1 MVTCMTCMQTAS
13 QWPTW
18 DDEPRKALE
27 REITWE
33 CRWRSGKHGHRLKDE
48 LLAIETLIAHNR
60 EEFDDLL
67 TALRERQEWLERK
80 SRKSSA

>member
-1 MVTCMTCMQTAS
+1 MTCMQTAS

-67 TALRERQEWLERK
+67 TALREHQEWLERK